1 MSLSKTSIRE
11 RGTKMIYIS
20 DIYTTAPTDDR
31 TATEKKVYQI
41 LDKLK
46 ISYER
51 VDNDVVETMEE
62 CEEIDKAL
70 GTEIRKSIFLCNK
83 KKTSF
88 FLVVLPAN
96 KSLDTN
102 TLSKKIG
109 VPHLSFVSGELM
121 EEHLG
126 TKPGSASVMGLINDE
141 DDYVQL
147 IVDKEVAQEEW
158 FGCNP
163 GINTSHLKMKTEDL
177 LNKFLPQIRHKAK
190 IMEL

>member
-1 MSLSKTSIRE
+1 M
-11 RGTKMIYIS
+11 
-20 DIYTTAPTDDR
+20 
-31 TATEKKVYQI
+31 
-41 LDKLK
+41 
-46 ISYER
+46 
-51 VDNDVVETMEE
+51 
-62 CEEIDKAL
+62 
-70 GTEIRKSIFLCNK
+70 
-83 KKTSF
+83 
-88 FLVVLPAN
+88 VVLPAN

-109 VPHLSFVSGELM
+109 VPHLSFASGELM
-121 EEHLG
+121 KEHLG

>member
-1 MSLSKTSIRE
+1 MSLSETSIRE

-31 TATEKKVYQI
+31 VATEKKVYQI

-62 CEEIDKAL
+62 CEEVDKAL

-88 FLVVLPAN
+88 F
-96 KSLDTN
+96 
-102 TLSKKIG
+102 
-109 VPHLSFVSGELM
+109 LM